1 MTSEDMALTLVGLA
15 RQGVRSPHSA
25 APSGSFLESLPRT
38 LLLMDSTQIANCMWA
53 LGKYGIL
60 WESLTPKVQKSYEA
74 AITRAGPKMTP
85 FAIANTIHGKVF
97 TSDVRILSRSFPSS
111 TKLKIII
118 NEIFLF

>member
-15 RQGVRSPHSA
+15 RQGLRSPSSA
-25 APSGSFLESLPRT
+25 ASNGSFLESLPRT

-60 WESLTPKVQKSYEA
+60 WDTLTPKVQKAYEA

-85 FAIANTIHGKVF
+85 FAIANTIHGKVY
-97 TSDVRILSRSFPSS
+97 TSDDPILSQISS
-111 TKLKIII
+111 ISLKLIIVI
-118 NEIFLF
+118 DSYL